1 MSSWFICSFFIKIP
15 CLQERTRIAEEGLNR
30 KIREKDREFA
40 TIECKFDRSQAVFDE
55 RLREQ
60 NIRIVA
66 SAKGKIR
73 EIFGVFK
80 KEINKLARRI
90 QRTIEKIRILER
102 EVPRIAANRQNFKN
116 TEEMTLDVDE
126 ELLESPDNTW
136 EMSM

>member
-1 MSSWFICSFFIKIP
+1 M
-15 CLQERTRIAEEGLNR
+15 
-30 KIREKDREFA
+30 
-40 TIECKFDRSQAVFDE
+40 FDE